1 MDDLKQLADDLD
13 AGDPL
18 GRWRDR
24 FVIPDGLIYLDGN
37 SLGVLPAHVPA
48 RVADTVTR
56 GWGQQLIRGWNAEGW
71 MDLPRRIGDRIA
83 RLVGAAEGSV
93 ICADSTSI
101 NLAKVLQAAL
111 AMVPE
116 RQIVLSDTGNF
127 PTDLYVAQ
135 GQLDRSG
142 TLRTVAPEDIAA
154 ALTPDVGVLMLTQ
167 VDYRTGRLHDM
178 ADLTA
183 RAGALGIVTIWDLA
197 HSAGAMPVDLA
208 GAGAD
213 FAVGCGYKYLN
224 GGPGAPA
231 FLYVRPEIQNQ
242 VGSTL
247 TGWMGHAAPFA
258 FDPDYRP
265 AEGIDRFR
273 VGTPAIL
280 SMVALDAALD
290 VWDGIDMFAI
300 RTKSRSLGDL
310 FITAVDSFAG
320 DHGLRLASPADSD
333 QRGSQVSWHCPEGYA
348 VMQALI
354 DRGVIGDFREP
365 DVIRFGFT
373 PLYLS
378 HRDVLQAAEALE
390 HILRHRTWDQPR
402 FHARAKVT

>member
-1 MDDLKQLADDLD
+1 MEDLRQRAATLD
-13 AGDPL
+13 ASDPL
-18 GRWRDR
+18 TGRRQR
-24 FVIPDGLIYLDGN
+24 FSIPDGLVYLDGN

-48 RVADTVTR
+48 RVADAVTR
-56 GWGQQLIRGWNAEGW
+56 GWGQQLIRGWNTEGW
-71 MDLPRRIGDRIA
+71 IDLPRRIGDRIA
-83 RLVGAAEGSV
+83 PLIGAEAGSV
-93 ICADSTSI
+93 LCADSTSI
-101 NLAKVLQAAL
+101 NLAKLLQAAL

-116 RQIVLSDTGNF
+116 RQVVLSDTGNF

-135 GQLDRSG
+135 GQLAEGGR
-142 TLRTVAPEDIAA
+142 LVTVAPEDVRAA
-154 ALTPDVGVLMLTQ
+154 MTPEVGVLMLTQ

-178 ADLTA
+178 HDLTA
-183 RAGALGIVTIWDLA
+183 RARELGIVTIWDLA
-197 HSAGAMPVDLA
+197 HSAGALPVDLS

-231 FLYVRPEIQNQ
+231 FLYVRPDLQDR
-242 VGSTL
+242 VGSRL

-273 VGTPAIL
+273 VGTPPIL

-290 VWDGIDMFAI
+290 VFDDVDMQAVRDRSI
-300 RTKSRSLGDL
+300 SLGDL
-310 FITAVDSFAG
+310 FIACIDRFAG
-320 DHGLRLASPADSD
+320 RFGLELASPREAAR
-333 QRGSQVSWHCPEGYA
+333 RGSQVSWHCPEGYA

-354 DRGVIGDFREP
+354 ARGVIGDFREP
-365 DVIRFGFT
+365 DLIRFGFA

-378 HRDVLQAAEALE
+378 HSEVVEAAAILQE
-390 HILRHRTWDQPR
+390 ILTDRTWDQPR

>member
-1 MDDLKQLADDLD
+1 MEDLRQRAATLD
-13 AGDPL
+13 ASDPL
-18 GRWRDR
+18 AGRRQR
-24 FVIPDGLIYLDGN
+24 FSIPDGLVYLDGN

-48 RVADTVTR
+48 RVADAVTR
-56 GWGQQLIRGWNAEGW
+56 GWGQQLILGWNTEGW
-71 MDLPRRIGDRIA
+71 IDLPRRIGDRIA
-83 RLVGAAEGSV
+83 PLIGAAAGSV
-93 ICADSTSI
+93 LCADSTSI
-101 NLAKVLQAAL
+101 NLAKLLQAAL

-116 RQIVLSDTGNF
+116 RQVVLSDTGNF

-135 GQLDRSG
+135 GQLAQGGR
-142 TLRTVAPEDIAA
+142 LVTVAPEDVRAA
-154 ALTPDVGVLMLTQ
+154 MTPEVGVLMLTQ

-178 ADLTA
+178 HDLTA
-183 RAGALGIVTIWDLA
+183 RAREQGIVTIWDLA
-197 HSAGAMPVDLA
+197 HSAGALPVDLS

-231 FLYVRPEIQNQ
+231 FLYVRPDLQDR
-242 VGSTL
+242 VGSSL

-273 VGTPAIL
+273 VGTPPIL

-290 VWDGIDMFAI
+290 VFDGVDMQAVRDRSI
-300 RTKSRSLGDL
+300 SLGEL
-310 FITAVDSFAG
+310 FIACIDRFAG
-320 DHGLRLASPADSD
+320 QFGLELASPRDAAR
-333 QRGSQVSWHCPEGYA
+333 RGSQVSWHCPDGYA

-354 DRGVIGDFREP
+354 ARGVIGDFREP
-365 DVIRFGFT
+365 DLIRFGFA

-378 HRDVLQAAEALE
+378 HSEVVEAAVILQE
-390 HILRHRTWDQPR
+390 ILTGRTWDQPR

>member
-1 MDDLKQLADDLD
+1 MDDLKQRAVDLD
-13 AGDPL
+13 AADPL
-18 GRWRDR
+18 SGWRER
-24 FVIPDGLIYLDGN
+24 FTIPEGLVYLDGN
-37 SLGVLPAHVPA
+37 SLGVLPCTVPA
-48 RVADTVTR
+48 RVADAVSR
-56 GWGQQLIRGWNAEGW
+56 GWGEQLIRGWNAEGW

-83 RLVGAAEGSV
+83 GLIGAPEGSV
-93 ICADSTSI
+93 ICADSTSV

-116 RQIVLSDTGNF
+116 RQVVLSDTGNF

-135 GQLDRSG
+135 GQLGEAG
-142 TLRTVAPEDIAA
+142 TLKTVAPDEIAA
-154 ALTPDVGVLMLTQ
+154 TMTPEVGVLMLTQ
-167 VDYRTGRLHDM
+167 VDYRSGRLHDM
-178 ADLTA
+178 HRLTA
-183 RAGALGIVTIWDLA
+183 RARDLGIVTIWDLA
-197 HSAGAMPVDLA
+197 HSAGALPVDLA

-231 FLYVRPEIQNQ
+231 FLYVRPELQNR
-242 VGSTL
+242 VSSRL

-280 SMVALDAALD
+280 SMVAMDAALD
-290 VWDGIDMFAI
+290 VWDGVDMQAV
-300 RTKSRSLGDL
+300 RAKSLALGDL
-310 FITAVDSFAG
+310 FIACIDRFAG
-320 DHGLRLASPADSD
+320 AHGLHLASPRDGD
-333 QRGSQVSWHCPEGYA
+333 KRGSQVSWHCPDGYA

-378 HRDVLQAAEALE
+378 YADVVNAANILE
-390 HILRHRTWDQPR
+390 DILLNRTWDQPR

>member
-1 MDDLKQLADDLD
+1 MEDLRQRAATLD
-13 AGDPL
+13 ASDPL
-18 GRWRDR
+18 AGRRQR
-24 FVIPDGLIYLDGN
+24 FSIPDGLVYLDGN

-48 RVADTVTR
+48 RVADAVTR
-56 GWGQQLIRGWNAEGW
+56 GWGQQLIRGWNTEGW
-71 MDLPRRIGDRIA
+71 IDLPRRIGDRIA
-83 RLVGAAEGSV
+83 PLIGAEAGSV
-93 ICADSTSI
+93 LCADSTSI
-101 NLAKVLQAAL
+101 NLAKLLQAAL

-116 RQIVLSDTGNF
+116 RQVVLSDTGNF

-135 GQLDRSG
+135 GQLAQGGR
-142 TLRTVAPEDIAA
+142 LVTVMPEDVRAA
-154 ALTPDVGVLMLTQ
+154 MTPEVGVLMLTQ

-178 ADLTA
+178 QDLTA
-183 RAGALGIVTIWDLA
+183 RARELGIVTIWDLA
-197 HSAGAMPVDLA
+197 HSAGALPVDLS

-231 FLYVRPEIQNQ
+231 FLYVRPDLQDR
-242 VGSTL
+242 VGSRL

-273 VGTPAIL
+273 VGTPPIL

-290 VWDGIDMFAI
+290 VFDDVDMQAVRDRSI
-300 RTKSRSLGDL
+300 SLGEL
-310 FITAVDSFAG
+310 FIACIDRFAG
-320 DHGLRLASPADSD
+320 RFGLELASPREAAR
-333 QRGSQVSWHCPEGYA
+333 RGSQVSWHCPEGYA

-354 DRGVIGDFREP
+354 ARGVIGDFREP
-365 DVIRFGFT
+365 DLIRFGFA

-378 HRDVLQAAEALE
+378 HSEVVEAAAILQE
-390 HILRHRTWDQPR
+390 ILTERTWDQPR

>member
-1 MDDLKQLADDLD
+1 MDDLTQRAADLD
-13 AGDPL
+13 AADPL
-18 GRWRDR
+18 SGWRER
-24 FVIPDGLIYLDGN
+24 FTIPAGLVYLDGN
-37 SLGVLPAHVPA
+37 SLGVLPCNVPA
-48 RVADTVTR
+48 RVADAVSR
-56 GWGQQLIRGWNAEGW
+56 GWGEQLIRGWNAEGW

-83 RLVGAAEGSV
+83 GLIGAPESSV

-116 RQIVLSDTGNF
+116 RQVVLSDTGNF

-135 GQLDRSG
+135 GQLGRAG
-142 TLRTVAPEDIAA
+142 TLTTVAPEDVAA
-154 ALTPDVGVLMLTQ
+154 AMTPDVGVLMLTQ
-167 VDYRTGRLHDM
+167 VDYRSGRLHDM
-178 ADLTA
+178 HALTA
-183 RAGALGIVTIWDLA
+183 RARDLGIVTIWDLA
-197 HSAGAMPVDLA
+197 HSAGALPVDLA

-231 FLYVRPEIQNQ
+231 FLYVRPELQNQ
-242 VGSTL
+242 VNSHL

-280 SMVALDAALD
+280 SMVAMDAALD
-290 VWDGIDMFAI
+290 VWDDVDMQAV
-300 RTKSRSLGDL
+300 RAKSLALGDL
-310 FITAVDSFAG
+310 FIACIDRFAG
-320 DHGLRLASPADSD
+320 DHDLRLASPRDGDS
-333 QRGSQVSWHCPEGYA
+333 RGSQVSWHCPDGYA

-354 DRGVIGDFREP
+354 DQGVIGDFREP

-378 HRDVLQAAEALE
+378 FADVLKAAKTLE
-390 HILRHRTWDQPR
+390 DILRNRTWDQPR

>member
-1 MDDLKQLADDLD
+1 MEDLRQRAATLD
-13 AGDPL
+13 ASDPL
-18 GRWRDR
+18 AGRRQR
-24 FVIPDGLIYLDGN
+24 FSIPDGLVYLDGN

-48 RVADTVTR
+48 RVADAVTR
-56 GWGQQLIRGWNAEGW
+56 GWGQQLIRGWNTEGW
-71 MDLPRRIGDRIA
+71 IDLPRRIGDRIA
-83 RLVGAAEGSV
+83 PLIGAEAGSV
-93 ICADSTSI
+93 LCADSTSI
-101 NLAKVLQAAL
+101 NLAKLLQAAL

-116 RQIVLSDTGNF
+116 RQVVLSDTGNF

-135 GQLDRSG
+135 GQLAEGGR
-142 TLRTVAPEDIAA
+142 LVTVAPEDVRAA
-154 ALTPDVGVLMLTQ
+154 MTPEVGVLMLTQ

-178 ADLTA
+178 HDLTA
-183 RAGALGIVTIWDLA
+183 RARELGIVTIWDLA
-197 HSAGAMPVDLA
+197 HSAGALPVDLS

-231 FLYVRPEIQNQ
+231 FLYARPDLQDR
-242 VGSTL
+242 VGSRL

-273 VGTPAIL
+273 VGTPPIL

-290 VWDGIDMFAI
+290 VFDGVDMQAVRDRSI
-300 RTKSRSLGDL
+300 SLGEL
-310 FITAVDSFAG
+310 FIACIDRFAG
-320 DHGLRLASPADSD
+320 RFGLELASPRDAAR
-333 QRGSQVSWHCPEGYA
+333 RGSQVSWHCPEGYA

-354 DRGVIGDFREP
+354 ARGVIGDFREP
-365 DVIRFGFT
+365 DLIRFGFA

-378 HRDVLQAAEALE
+378 HSEVVEAAAILQEVLTE
-390 HILRHRTWDQPR
+390 RTWDQPR

>member
-1 MDDLKQLADDLD
+1 MEDLRQRAATLD
-13 AGDPL
+13 ASDL
-18 GRWRDR
+18 LAGRRQR
-24 FVIPDGLIYLDGN
+24 FSIPDGLVYLDGN

-48 RVADTVTR
+48 RVADAVTR
-56 GWGQQLIRGWNAEGW
+56 GWGQQLIRGWNTEGW
-71 MDLPRRIGDRIA
+71 IDLPRRIGDRIA
-83 RLVGAAEGSV
+83 PLIGAAAGSV
-93 ICADSTSI
+93 LCADSTSI
-101 NLAKVLQAAL
+101 NLAKLLQAAL

-116 RQIVLSDTGNF
+116 RQVVLSDTGNF

-135 GQLDRSG
+135 GQLAQGGR
-142 TLRTVAPEDIAA
+142 LVTVAPEDVRAA
-154 ALTPDVGVLMLTQ
+154 MTPEVGVLMLTQ
-167 VDYRTGRLHDM
+167 VDYRTGQLHDM
-178 ADLTA
+178 HDLTA
-183 RAGALGIVTIWDLA
+183 RARELGIVTIWDLA
-197 HSAGAMPVDLA
+197 HSAGALPVDLS

-231 FLYVRPEIQNQ
+231 FLYVRPDLQDR
-242 VGSTL
+242 VGSSL

-273 VGTPAIL
+273 VGTPPIL

-290 VWDGIDMFAI
+290 VFDGVDMQAVRDRSI
-300 RTKSRSLGDL
+300 SLGEL
-310 FITAVDSFAG
+310 FIACIDRFAG
-320 DHGLRLASPADSD
+320 RFGLELASPRDAAR
-333 QRGSQVSWHCPEGYA
+333 RGSQVSWHCPEGYA

-354 DRGVIGDFREP
+354 ARGVIGDFREP
-365 DVIRFGFT
+365 DLIRFGFA

-378 HRDVLQAAEALE
+378 HSEVVEAAAILQEVLTE
-390 HILRHRTWDQPR
+390 RTWDQPR

>member
-1 MDDLKQLADDLD
+1 MDDLKQRAEALDLADPHR
-13 AGDPL
+13 A
-18 GRWRDR
+18 WRDR
-24 FVIPDGLIYLDGN
+24 FVIPDGLTYLDGN
-37 SLGVLPAHVPA
+37 SLGMLPAHVPD
-48 RVADTVTR
+48 RVADAVTR

-83 RLVGAAEGSV
+83 PLIGAAAGSV
-93 ICADSTSI
+93 ICTDSTSI

-116 RQIVLSDTGNF
+116 RPVVLSDTGNF

-135 GQLDRSG
+135 GQLRGSG
-142 TLRTVAPEDIAA
+142 TLRTVAPDDVANA
-154 ALTPDVGVLMLTQ
+154 MTPDVGVLMLTQ
-167 VDYRTGRLHDM
+167 VDYRSGRLHDM

-183 RAGALGIVTIWDLA
+183 RARALGIVTIWDLA

-208 GAGAD
+208 GVGAD

-231 FLYVRPEIQNQ
+231 FLYVRPGIQHRVN
-242 VGSTL
+242 SSL

-265 AEGIDRFR
+265 ADGIDRFR

-290 VWDGIDMFAI
+290 VWDGVDMAVV
-300 RTKSRSLGDL
+300 RTKSRALGDL
-310 FITAVDSFAG
+310 FIDAVDRFAG
-320 DHGLRLASPADSD
+320 QFELHLASPRESHR
-333 QRGSQVSWHCPEGYA
+333 RGSQVSWHCPDGYA

-354 DRGVIGDFREP
+354 DQGVIGDFREP

-373 PLYLS
+373 PLCLS
-378 HRDVLQAAEALE
+378 YVEVVRAAEVLGN
-390 HILRHRTWDQPR
+390 ILQHRTWDQPR
-402 FHARAKVT
+402 FRTRSRVT

>member
-1 MDDLKQLADDLD
+1 MEDLRQRAATLD
-13 AGDPL
+13 ASDPL
-18 GRWRDR
+18 AGRRQR
-24 FVIPDGLIYLDGN
+24 FSIPDGLVYLDGN

-48 RVADTVTR
+48 RVADAVTR
-56 GWGQQLIRGWNAEGW
+56 GWGQQLIRGWNTEGW
-71 MDLPRRIGDRIA
+71 IDLPRRIGVRIA
-83 RLVGAAEGSV
+83 PLIGAAAGSV
-93 ICADSTSI
+93 LCADSTSI
-101 NLAKVLQAAL
+101 NLAKLLQAAL

-116 RQIVLSDTGNF
+116 RQVVLSDTGNF

-135 GQLDRSG
+135 GQLAQGGR
-142 TLRTVAPEDIAA
+142 LVTVAPEDVRAA
-154 ALTPDVGVLMLTQ
+154 MTPEVGVLMLTQ

-178 ADLTA
+178 HDLTA
-183 RAGALGIVTIWDLA
+183 RARELGIVTIWDLA
-197 HSAGAMPVDLA
+197 HSAGALPVDLS

-231 FLYVRPEIQNQ
+231 FLYARPDLQDR
-242 VGSTL
+242 VGSRL

-273 VGTPAIL
+273 VGTPPIL

-290 VWDGIDMFAI
+290 VFDGVDMQAVRDRSI
-300 RTKSRSLGDL
+300 SLGEL
-310 FITAVDSFAG
+310 FIACIDRFAG
-320 DHGLRLASPADSD
+320 RFGLELASPRDAAR
-333 QRGSQVSWHCPEGYA
+333 RGSQVSWHCPDGYA

-354 DRGVIGDFREP
+354 ARGVIGDFREP
-365 DVIRFGFT
+365 DLIRFGFA

-378 HRDVLQAAEALE
+378 HSEVVEAAAILQE
-390 HILRHRTWDQPR
+390 ILTGRAWDQPR

>member
-1 MDDLKQLADDLD
+1 MNDLKQLADDSD
-13 AGDPL
+13 ASDPL

-24 FVIPDGLIYLDGN
+24 FAIPDGLIYLDGN

-48 RVADTVTR
+48 RVADAVTR
-56 GWGQQLIRGWNAEGW
+56 GWGEQLIRGWNAEGW

-83 RLVGAAEGSV
+83 RLVGAEEGSIV
-93 ICADSTSI
+93 CADSTSI

-116 RQIVLSDTGNF
+116 RQVVLSDTGNF

-135 GQLDRSG
+135 GQLSRSG
-142 TLRTVAPEDIAA
+142 TLRTVAPEDVPA

-178 ADLTA
+178 VDLTA
-183 RAGALGIVTIWDLA
+183 QAKALGITTIWDLA

-231 FLYVRPEIQNQ
+231 FLYVRPEIQDR

-265 AEGIDRFR
+265 AAGIDRFR

-290 VWDGIDMFAI
+290 VWDDVDMAAV
-300 RTKSRSLGDL
+300 RTKSGSLGDL
-310 FITAVDSFAG
+310 FIDAVDGFAG
-320 DHGLRLASPADSD
+320 DFGLELASPADRD

-354 DRGVIGDFREP
+354 DQGVIGDFREP

-378 HRDVLQAAEALE
+378 HRDVLRAAEILE
-390 HILRHRTWDQPR
+390 HILRHGTWDQPR